1 MQEIDA
7 HCAPYFAHFVHL
19 ILVRPNAAPNS
30 WMIFSGTAVFLAGN
44 ICLLILWS
52 VALLRTGLGSLYI
65 IVFTAIL
72 SVVFS
77 AVQLVLYYNPPFV
90 FQTLGRDGYQIF
102 YYAFV
107 WTQILTVF
115 INIIGIA
122 LLVRW
127 ICRVHASRGYSQPV

>member
-1 MQEIDA
+1 
-7 HCAPYFAHFVHL
+7 
-19 ILVRPNAAPNS
+19 
-30 WMIFSGTAVFLAGN
+30 MIFSGTAVFLAGN

-90 FQTLGRDGYQIF
+90 FQTLGRDGYRIF